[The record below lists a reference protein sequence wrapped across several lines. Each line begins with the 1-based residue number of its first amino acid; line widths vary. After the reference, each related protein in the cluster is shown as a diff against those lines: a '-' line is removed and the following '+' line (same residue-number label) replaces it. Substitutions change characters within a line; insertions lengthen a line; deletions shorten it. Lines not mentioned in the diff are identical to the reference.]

1 MKITDIVNEGLD
13 QSTRRG
19 FLKGLASFAASAAV
33 PTSVVKM
40 LSTPAGVASLP
51 IAAGIALLKGI
62 QDHLGQW
69 DEESGS
75 EGYDAH
81 ESMVEL
87 LGFEE
92 RKATKNDNDND
103 PRNRVG
109 DDLSAEDQM
118 YDLLYLYRT
127 NPELAA
133 AQLINH
139 LQSASIDPAD
149 IKSSFVS
156 RADDP
161 NDKRY
166 QTTKSEPYDYYA
178 SNTPEE
184 NKIVIYRTDFDGNIG
199 DTYVRDNR
207 ETDPVEELKRIIRS
221 DGSPSGSRFH
231 KYTKFTATSGGK
243 PVKID
248 SEKYIDPSKL
258 SNALSPDQVREK
270 MYQMWDAGIDP
281 KDDTSLSTVTRLAGL
296 AKGADTSINPASA
309 VKDMGPVQYANNMP
323 ALPAPTKPEFDLAP
337 NLKQKEKIPRS

>member
-1 MKITDIVNEGLD
+1 MKITDIVTEGLD
-13 QSTRRG
+13 QPTRRG

-51 IAAGIALLKGI
+51 VAAGIALLKGI
-62 QDHLGQW
+62 RDHLAQW
-69 DEESGS
+69 DEESGTDAF
-75 EGYDAH
+75 EAH

-92 RKATKNDNDND
+92 RTATKNDNDND
-103 PRNRVG
+103 PRNRIG

-133 AQLINH
+133 AQLIKH

-149 IKSSFVS
+149 VKSSFVS

-161 NDKRY
+161 SDSRY
-166 QTTKSEPYDYYA
+166 QNKLNRVDDRD
-178 SNTPEE
+178 TP
-184 NKIVIYRTDFDGNIG
+184 D
-199 DTYVRDNR
+199 
-207 ETDPVEELKRIIRS
+207 S
-221 DGSPSGSRFH
+221 D
-231 KYTKFTATSGGK
+231 
-243 PVKID
+243 
-248 SEKYIDPSKL
+248 E
-258 SNALSPDQVREK
+258 
-270 MYQMWDAGIDP
+270 
-281 KDDTSLSTVTRLAGL
+281 TSLSTMTRLAGL
-296 AKGADTSINPASA
+296 AKGSDTSINPAPA

-337 NLKQKEKIPRS
+337 GLKQKEKVPVSRNDDTMSEKLGDNRPTLGSKRDQGKSVRQWRKQRGLDESAN

>member
-1 MKITDIVNEGLD
+1 
-13 QSTRRG
+13 
-19 FLKGLASFAASAAV
+19 
-33 PTSVVKM
+33 
-40 LSTPAGVASLP
+40 
-51 IAAGIALLKGI
+51 
-62 QDHLGQW
+62 
-69 DEESGS
+69 
-75 EGYDAH
+75 
-81 ESMVEL
+81 MVEL

-133 AQLINH
+133 AQLIKH

-161 NDKRY
+161 DDKRY

-281 KDDTSLSTVTRLAGL
+281 KDDTSLSTMTRLAGL
-296 AKGADTSINPASA
+296 AKGADTSINTAPA

-337 NLKQKEKIPRS
+337 SLKQKEKIPRS

>member
-1 MKITDIVNEGLD
+1 MKITDILNEGLD
-13 QSTRRG
+13 QPTRRG

-51 IAAGIALLKGI
+51 VAAGIALLKGI
-62 QDHLGQW
+62 RDHLAQW

-75 EGYDAH
+75 AGFDAH

-92 RKATKNDNDND
+92 RTATKNDNDND

-133 AQLINH
+133 AQLIKH
-139 LQSASIDPAD
+139 LQSTSIDPAD
-149 IKSSFVS
+149 VKSSLIS
-156 RADDP
+156 RADIPSDSRS
-161 NDKRY
+161 RY
-166 QTTKSEPYDYYA
+166 QNKLNRVDDRD
-178 SNTPEE
+178 TP
-184 NKIVIYRTDFDGNIG
+184 D
-199 DTYVRDNR
+199 
-207 ETDPVEELKRIIRS
+207 S
-221 DGSPSGSRFH
+221 D
-231 KYTKFTATSGGK
+231 
-243 PVKID
+243 
-248 SEKYIDPSKL
+248 E
-258 SNALSPDQVREK
+258 
-270 MYQMWDAGIDP
+270 
-281 KDDTSLSTVTRLAGL
+281 TSLSTMTRLAGL
-296 AKGADTSINPASA
+296 AKGADTSINPAPA

-337 NLKQKEKIPRS
+337 GLKQKEKVPRS

>member
-13 QSTRRG
+13 QPTRRG

-51 IAAGIALLKGI
+51 VAAGIALLKGI
-62 QDHLGQW
+62 RDHLAQW

-75 EGYDAH
+75 EAFDAH

-92 RKATKNDNDND
+92 RTATKNDNDND

-133 AQLINH
+133 AQLITH

-149 IKSSFVS
+149 VKSSFVS

-161 NDKRY
+161 SDSRY
-166 QTTKSEPYDYYA
+166 QNKLNRVDDRD
-178 SNTPEE
+178 TP
-184 NKIVIYRTDFDGNIG
+184 D
-199 DTYVRDNR
+199 
-207 ETDPVEELKRIIRS
+207 S
-221 DGSPSGSRFH
+221 D
-231 KYTKFTATSGGK
+231 
-243 PVKID
+243 
-248 SEKYIDPSKL
+248 E
-258 SNALSPDQVREK
+258 
-270 MYQMWDAGIDP
+270 
-281 KDDTSLSTVTRLAGL
+281 TSLSTMTRLAGL
-296 AKGADTSINPASA
+296 VKGADTSINPAPA
-309 VKDMGPVQYANNMP
+309 VKDMGPIQYANNMP
-323 ALPAPTKPEFDLAP
+323 ALPAPTNPEFDLAP
-337 NLKQKEKIPRS
+337 GLKQKEKVPVSRNDDTMSEKLGDNRPTLGSKRDQGKSVRQWRKQRGLDESAN

>member
-1 MKITDIVNEGLD
+1 MKITDIVTEGLD
-13 QSTRRG
+13 QPTRRG

-51 IAAGIALLKGI
+51 VAAGIALLKGI
-62 QDHLGQW
+62 RDHLGQW

-161 NDKRY
+161 DDSRY
-166 QTTKSEPYDYYA
+166 QNKLNRVDDRD
-178 SNTPEE
+178 TP
-184 NKIVIYRTDFDGNIG
+184 D
-199 DTYVRDNR
+199 
-207 ETDPVEELKRIIRS
+207 S
-221 DGSPSGSRFH
+221 D
-231 KYTKFTATSGGK
+231 K
-243 PVKID
+243 
-248 SEKYIDPSKL
+248 
-258 SNALSPDQVREK
+258 
-270 MYQMWDAGIDP
+270 
-281 KDDTSLSTVTRLAGL
+281 TSLSTMTRLAGL
-296 AKGADTSINPASA
+296 AKGADTSINPAPA

-337 NLKQKEKIPRS
+337 NLKQKEKVPRS

>member
-1 MKITDIVNEGLD
+1 MKITDIVTEGLD
-13 QSTRRG
+13 QPTRRG

-51 IAAGIALLKGI
+51 VAAGIALLKGVK
-62 QDHLGQW
+62 DHLAQW

-75 EGYDAH
+75 EAFDAH

-92 RKATKNDNDND
+92 RTATKNDVDND

-133 AQLINH
+133 AQLIKH

-149 IKSSFVS
+149 VKSSFVS

-161 NDKRY
+161 SDSRY
-166 QTTKSEPYDYYA
+166 QNKLNRVDDRD
-178 SNTPEE
+178 TP
-184 NKIVIYRTDFDGNIG
+184 D
-199 DTYVRDNR
+199 
-207 ETDPVEELKRIIRS
+207 S
-221 DGSPSGSRFH
+221 D
-231 KYTKFTATSGGK
+231 
-243 PVKID
+243 
-248 SEKYIDPSKL
+248 E
-258 SNALSPDQVREK
+258 
-270 MYQMWDAGIDP
+270 
-281 KDDTSLSTVTRLAGL
+281 TSLSTMTRLAGL
-296 AKGADTSINPASA
+296 AKGANTSTNPAPA
-309 VKDMGPVQYANNMP
+309 AKDMGPIQYANNMP
-323 ALPAPTKPEFDLAP
+323 ALPTPTKPEFDLAP
-337 NLKQKEKIPRS
+337 DLKQKEKVPRS